1 MKLTE
6 EIISGLVN
14 SVLSKRFDE
23 STESPEFHH
32 ELWREACS
40 NHQFVAIAAP
50 RGHAKSTAGTL
61 AYGLAEVLFRASR
74 YVLIVSDTEAQATM
88 FVQAMAQELTENED
102 LIELFGIKKN
112 DKGLVQFLKSTEAD
126 IIVECNDG
134 HTFRIMGKGAEQKLR
149 GMLWNGLRPDLVLID
164 DLENDELVLN
174 KERRDKLKRWFRG
187 ALIPML
193 AKKGKLRYWGTI
205 LHMDSVLENLMPKE
219 FDKYTVDTGLKVYST
234 NPRKQMWRSI
244 KYRAHNDDFSKI
256 LWPARY
262 PKEFFKTRMEEFSAA
277 GMMDLYSQE
286 YLNNPI
292 DESVAYFK
300 RSDFLPFRD
309 GDKEKTL
316 HYYITLDPAVSQEAR
331 SDYTVFAI
339 AGVDE
344 DRNILAKQ
352 VIRERLDAKEIV
364 DLLLAL
370 QRTYEPEAIGIEKMM
385 VSQAFGPFL
394 REEMIRQNTFPSI
407 VELTH
412 GGKDKMQRARNIQ
425 ARMRAKTC
433 RFDKSADWYPVF
445 EDELLKFPRG
455 IKDDQVDAWA
465 YMGML
470 LDKMIEAPTKE
481 EIEEEEYLDELRES
495 GLAFSGR
502 SAITGY

>member
-1 MKLTE
+1 MKLTP

-32 ELWREACS
+32 ELWKEACS
-40 NHQFVAIAAP
+40 SHQFVAIAAP

-61 AYGLAEVLFRASR
+61 AYGLAEVLFRSSR

-149 GMLWNGLRPDLVLID
+149 GMLWNGLRPDLVIID
-164 DLENDELVLN
+164 DLENDELVMN

-193 AKKGKLRYWGTI
+193 AKKGKMRYWGTI

-219 FDKYTVDTGLKVYST
+219 YDKYTVTNGLKMYSI

-244 KYRAHNDDFSKI
+244 KYKAHNEDFSEV

-262 PKEFFKTRMEEFSAA
+262 NKEFFKTRMEEFTAA
-277 GMMDLYSQE
+277 GMRDLYSQE

-300 RSDFLPFRD
+300 RGDFLPMKEE
-309 GDKEKTL
+309 DKDKPMHFYVSVDL
-316 HYYITLDPAVSQEAR
+316 AISQETRA
-331 SDYTVFAI
+331 DYSVFCVV
-339 AGVDE
+339 GVDE
-344 DRNILAKQ
+344 NRTIHLLN
-352 VIRERLDAKEIV
+352 VIRDRLDAKEIV

-370 QRTYEPEAIGIEKMM
+370 QRTYEPEAFGIEKMM
-385 VSQAFGPFL
+385 VAQAIGPFL
-394 REEMIRQNTFPSI
+394 REEMVRQNTFLNV
-407 VELTH
+407 VEIGH
-412 GGKDKMQRARNIQ
+412 QGKDKPQRARNIQ
-425 ARMRAKTC
+425 ARMRARTC
-433 RFDKSADWYPVF
+433 KFDKAADWYPAF

-465 YMGML
+465 YMGTL
-470 LDKMIEAPTKE
+470 LDKMIEAPTLE
-481 EIEEEEYLDELRES
+481 DIEEEEYINDFRAS
-495 GLAFSGR
+495 GLSLAGR
-502 SAITGY
+502 SRVTGY